1 MSIFNPLSFIS
12 FPSFLASRVGIKL
25 VSFGSSMLHAAYANH
40 VRMCMLWIHC
50 SVAFL
55 WCTCAPLLPL
65 TADSALLITVMLPCA
80 CRAACRF
87 PCGHGWKAVRLAGGW
102 HPPGERRGCLHLS
115 GAQQRETGIP
125 RLGIQQCM
133 SQQAEQSTLRVGAHH
148 VFQIKSYHMFHNVC
162 QPHDG

>member
-40 VRMCMLWIHC
+40 VGMCMLWIHC

-102 HPPGERRGCLHLS
+102 QCHRGIHRVKGAVICIYQGLS
-115 GAQQRETGIP
+115 RE
-125 RLGIQQCM
+125 RLGHQHWESSSACP
-133 SQQAEQSTLRVGAHH
+133 SGQSRALCEWALIMC
-148 VFQIKSYHMFHNVC
+148 FK
-162 QPHDG
+162 